1 LRLRPTAHNWEV
13 WVAWHEGIEAI
24 FSFWSWCWVAGCRCA
39 VPGSRDRPIQR
50 CLLLARLVDV
60 GSIGSCFESLS
71 GPRHMR
77 KRKHLTVDIAIIAIR
92 ECEGPIAI

>member
-1 LRLRPTAHNWEV
+1 
-13 WVAWHEGIEAI
+13 
-24 FSFWSWCWVAGCRCA
+24 
-39 VPGSRDRPIQR
+39 
-50 CLLLARLVDV
+50 LARLVDV